1 MKNEQLKKL
10 IKEEIK
16 KILEIDTPEMDTTE
30 VAPNNPSNEK
40 ISGGEFNADLLQL
53 LVNLRKDKSGL
64 AGTELKNLMDI
75 FKLIVRY
82 SKDLNLSQPVEDKI
96 RRIIDPRGNIQNT
109 IDNPVD

>member
-1 MKNEQLKKL
+1 MKNNQLKKL

-16 KILEIDTPEMDTTE
+16 KILEMNTTE
-30 VAPNNPSNEK
+30 DATNNTSNEK
-40 ISGGEFNADLLQL
+40 ISGGDFNADLLQL

-75 FKLIVRY
+75 FKIMVRY

-96 RRIIDPRGNIQNT
+96 RRIIDPRGNIQKAV
-109 IDNPVD
+109 DNPVDN